1 MAPYSIRVKWEGQE
15 ISGEFLYG
23 MVSNSTSVAGMKL
36 SEGHIYMNDGLFEV
50 ILVRQPENL
59 SDRQA
64 ILNGLLKREPVENLL
79 YFFRTPKLEIQSD
92 TPLPWTLDGE
102 FGGSVTDVTVENCP
116 GAVKILVS
124 PEASLPA
131 Q

>member
-1 MAPYSIRVKWEGQE
+1 
-15 ISGEFLYG
+15 
-23 MVSNSTSVAGMKL
+23 MKL